1 MCAGK
6 LRAAMLPTF
15 LTQLAAGC
23 YLATGLSSIRHVNW
37 RYLRLMA
44 VVSLVLLFIAGG
56 LFYRE
61 IGAEAISA
69 NWRIAVGLGA
79 AALIGAAW
87 LFINSAQGDRIGGA
101 QRLCALAAG
110 MAALAAA
117 IVLAHRPD
125 DIVRAAAA
133 ADMTAVRL
141 PVAITTALGAMLL
154 GSATAAMLLGHRYLT
169 DTGMP
174 IAPLRRLTQIYLAS
188 VIARAAWVVSA
199 SVPVWSSG
207 FHPRGEYTWFWL
219 MICVRFGVGGLV
231 TGIFAWMVW
240 DCVRRRATQSATA
253 LFYLSMILVFLGELA
268 GQYLLRSESLAM

>member
-1 MCAGK
+1 
-6 LRAAMLPTF
+6 MLPTF

-23 YLATGLSSIRHVNW
+23 YLATGLSAMRQVSW

-44 VVSLVLLFIAGG
+44 VVSLVLLFIGGG

-61 IGAEAISA
+61 IGAPAGA
-69 NWRIAVGLGA
+69 TPAWPWRVMAGFVLAVVV
-79 AALIGAAW
+79 GAAW
-87 LFINSAQGDRIGGA
+87 LFLNTAQGDRITGG

-110 MAALAAA
+110 LAALATA

-125 DIVRAAAA
+125 DIVGAGQS
-133 ADMTAVRL
+133 DESAVRL
-141 PVAITTALGAMLL
+141 PVAVTTALGAMLL

-174 IAPLRRLTQIYLAS
+174 IAPLRRLASIYIAAVLA
-188 VIARAAWVVSA
+188 RGAWVLAVSI
-199 SVPVWSSG
+199 PLWTGEFRPSG
-207 FHPRGEYTWFWL
+207 DTVWFWL
-219 MICVRFGVGGLV
+219 MISVRLGVGVLV
-231 TGIFAWMVW
+231 TAVFAWMAW

-268 GQYLLRSESLAM
+268 GQFLLRSEALAM

>member
-1 MCAGK
+1 
-6 LRAAMLPTF
+6 MLPTF

-23 YLATGLSSIRHVNW
+23 YLATALSSIRHVSW

-61 IGAEAISA
+61 EGPAILKQ
-69 NWRIAVGLGA
+69 WRVLVGLGA
-79 AALIGAAW
+79 AAILGAAW
-87 LFINSAQGDRIGGA
+87 LFINSAQGDRIGGS
-101 QRLCALAAG
+101 QRLCTLAAG
-110 MAALAAA
+110 LAALAAS

-125 DIVRAAAA
+125 DIVASATQ
-133 ADMTAVRL
+133 DVTAIRL
-141 PVAITTALGAMLL
+141 PIAITTALGAMLL
-154 GSATAAMLLGHRYLT
+154 GAATAAMLLGHRYLT

-188 VIARAAWVVSA
+188 VIARAVWVIGA
-199 SVPVWSSG
+199 SVPVWSSS
-207 FHPRGEYTWFWL
+207 FHPKGEYTWFWL
-219 MICVRFGVGGLV
+219 MICVRLGVGVLV